1 MYELVRKYG
10 LFIIAV
16 CGAVFVYYLTNEDD
30 KQVDDEVIIN
40 EMDHNDLLER
50 VQTFEAEDEE
60 NAEERWFVD
69 VKGEVKKP
77 GLYEVDKDARVKHV
91 IDLAGGFTDEA
102 ASEHVN
108 LAQKV
113 SDEMVIYV
121 PKNGEE
127 DGLLNEMPA
136 ASNGQSMQKIN
147 VNKASAEELTQLNG
161 IGPAKAEAIIA
172 YREEHGPFKN
182 VEDLLQVNGIGEKT
196 LENIRDDITIQ

>member
-50 VQTFEAEDEE
+50 FQAFEAEDEE
-60 NAEERWFVD
+60 NGEDRWFVD

-161 IGPAKAEAIIA
+161 IGPAKAEAIIS
-172 YREEHGPFKN
+172 YREEHGPFKS
-182 VEDLLQVNGIGEKT
+182 VEELLQVNGIGEKT

>member
-50 VQTFEAEDEE
+50 FQAFEAEDEE
-60 NAEERWFVD
+60 NGEDRWFVD

-121 PKNGEE
+121 PKNGEG
-127 DGLLNEMPA
+127 DGFLNEMPTA
-136 ASNGQSMQKIN
+136 TNGQSMQKIN

-161 IGPAKAEAIIA
+161 IGPAKAEAIIS
-172 YREEHGPFKN
+172 YREEHGPFKS

>member
-16 CGAVFVYYLTNEDD
+16 CGAVFVYYLTNEND

-40 EMDHNDLLER
+40 EMDHNDLLEPF
-50 VQTFEAEDEE
+50 QAFEAEDEE
-60 NAEERWFVD
+60 NGEDRWFVD

-127 DGLLNEMPA
+127 DGFLNEMPTA
-136 ASNGQSMQKIN
+136 TNGQSMQKIN

-161 IGPAKAEAIIA
+161 IGPAKAEAIIS
-172 YREEHGPFKN
+172 YREEHGPFKS
-182 VEDLLQVNGIGEKT
+182 VEELLQVNGIGEKT

>member
-16 CGAVFVYYLTNEDD
+16 CGAVFVYYLTKEND

-50 VQTFEAEDEE
+50 FQAFEAEDEE
-60 NAEERWFVD
+60 NGEDRWFVD

-121 PKNGEE
+121 PKNGEG
-127 DGLLNEMPA
+127 DGFLNEMPTA
-136 ASNGQSMQKIN
+136 TNGQSMQKIN

-161 IGPAKAEAIIA
+161 IGPAKAEAIIS
-172 YREEHGPFKN
+172 YREEHGPFKS
-182 VEDLLQVNGIGEKT
+182 VEELLQVNGIGEKT